1 MAEKLAILTGGI
13 GSGKSLV
20 AEMFRKLGVCVID
33 ADDISRE
40 LTKSGG
46 AAIEAIR
53 SALGEA
59 SIAADGSM
67 NRTAV
72 RTMAFSDARVRAR
85 LEAVLHPMIQNL
97 ADSRLREAPGAYA
110 IYVVPLWWEKRAHAS
125 PERHAWTVINVDCD
139 EETQV
144 RRVMSRSGL
153 KRDEV
158 LAIMSTQATRQQRRD
173 LSDHTIVNDG
183 PIGQTEAQVL
193 RLHQRLID
201 S

>member
-1 MAEKLAILTGGI
+1 MAEKLVILTGGI

-20 AEMFRKLGVCVID
+20 AGMFRKLGVCVID
-33 ADDISRE
+33 ADDISHE
-40 LTKSGG
+40 LTQRGG
-46 AAIEAIR
+46 QAIDAIR

-67 NRTAV
+67 NRAAV
-72 RTMAFSDARVRAR
+72 RAMAFSDAGIRAR
-85 LEAVLHPMIQNL
+85 LEAILHPMIQSL
-97 ADSRLREAPGAYA
+97 ADKRLLEAPGRYA
-110 IYVVPLWWEKRAHAS
+110 IYVVPLWWEKRAQAS
-125 PERHAWTVINVDCD
+125 PERDMVTVINVDCD

-153 KRDEV
+153 TRDEV
-158 LAIMSTQATRQQRRD
+158 HAIMAAQVSRQQRCD
-173 LSDHTIVNDG
+173 LSDHTILNDG
-183 PIGQTEAQVL
+183 PVEQTEAQVL

>member
-13 GSGKSLV
+13 GSGKSRV
-20 AEMFRKLGVCVID
+20 AEMFKKLGVSVID
-33 ADDISRE
+33 ADDISHE
-40 LTKSGG
+40 LTQSGG

-67 NRTAV
+67 NRAAV
-72 RTMAFSDARVRAR
+72 RSMAFSDAGARAR
-85 LEAVLHPMIQNL
+85 LEGVLHPMIQSL
-97 ADSRLREAPGAYA
+97 ADRRLREAPGTYA
-110 IYVVPLWWEKRAHAS
+110 VYVVPLWWEKRTHGS
-125 PERHAWTVINVDCD
+125 TGRDAWTVINVDCD

-153 KRDEV
+153 TRDEV
-158 LAIMSTQATRQQRRD
+158 MAIMATQVSRQQRRD
-173 LSDHTIVNDG
+173 LSDHNILNDG